1 MQTNPKK
8 KKMKFKNLAK
18 KCFNFFFLGRGGF
31 LCQKVCDSRYNCVNN
46 FDQNLHR
53 NNNNC

>member
-18 KCFNFFFLGRGGF
+18 KCFNFFFWGGGDF
-31 LCQKVCDSRYNCVNN
+31 CVKK
-46 FDQNLHR
+46 FVIQGIIV
-53 NNNNC
+53 